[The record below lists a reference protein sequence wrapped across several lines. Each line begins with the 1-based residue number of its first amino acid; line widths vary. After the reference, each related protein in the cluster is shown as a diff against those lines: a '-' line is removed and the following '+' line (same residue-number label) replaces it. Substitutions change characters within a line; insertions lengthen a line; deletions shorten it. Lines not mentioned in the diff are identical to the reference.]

1 MAALRA
7 AASLRASP
15 VLSCAAPPA
24 YSLLTR
30 RTAGGPPVGG
40 SAAAAAR
47 GLDLAGVDPAH
58 RDEVARVV
66 EQAQRA
72 AASWA
77 TAHSA
82 FLYQP
87 VAADALAVLGRLA
100 DVSGAAWGGYAQAE
114 RVRLA
119 VGRAEALAGATDDP
133 GAHPAFENSV
143 VLLKVSGNFLFDP
156 ANHRDFLGACL
167 GAGIER
173 AFVGDVLVQGE
184 AGAQILVAPTVADH
198 LEAALTSVRTVPVTA
213 RRAPLADVRAPPAR
227 ALELKSVEASM
238 RLDAIASAGFR
249 ISRAKMTDL
258 IRGGDVRLNWKGGA
272 KPSAEV
278 GAGDV
283 ISVAGKGRLEV
294 VAAELTKKGKWLVE
308 MRRLV

>member
-15 VLSCAAPPA
+15 ALSCAAPPA

-30 RTAGGPPVGG
+30 RAT
-40 SAAAAAR
+40 AAAAAAAPR

-58 RDEVARVV
+58 RDEVAHVV

-87 VAADALAVLGRLA
+87 VAADALAVLSRLA

-119 VGRAEALAGATDDP
+119 VGRIETLAGAADDP

-143 VLLKVSGNFLFDP
+143 VLL
-156 ANHRDFLGACL
+156 
-167 GAGIER
+167 
-173 AFVGDVLVQGE
+173 
-184 AGAQILVAPTVADH
+184 
-198 LEAALTSVRTVPVTA
+198 SV
-213 RRAPLADVRAPPAR
+213 
-227 ALELKSVEASM
+227 
-238 RLDAIASAGFR
+238 
-249 ISRAKMTDL
+249 
-258 IRGGDVRLNWKGGA
+258 
-272 KPSAEV
+272 
-278 GAGDV
+278 
-283 ISVAGKGRLEV
+283 KGRVQL
-294 VAAELTKKGKWLVE
+294 LP
-308 MRRLV
+308 